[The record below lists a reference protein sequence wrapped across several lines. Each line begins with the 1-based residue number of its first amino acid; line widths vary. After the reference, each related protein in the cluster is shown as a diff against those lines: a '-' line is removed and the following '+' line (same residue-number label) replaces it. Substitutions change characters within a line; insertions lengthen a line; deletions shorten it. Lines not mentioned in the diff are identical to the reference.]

1 VNRKYWDWR
10 AAMENITDELR
21 KLQINEYFQFFETN
35 FDKLCSICN
44 VWNENQ
50 QRSCKNLAPPRFTA
64 YRRMICTT
72 IIHQRLAD
80 RGKPL
85 HAILE
90 IPKNQNSRRLNAG
103 IYIKCWLN
111 SKDSLAKFPGYVNEY
126 KEHVNAF
133 LHPLHSFNENRRLS
147 VSTNYFY
154 YKKNNECFAANPL

>member
-35 FDKLCSICN
+35 LTNYVLYATYGMKTNKEVVKI
-44 VWNENQ
+44 W
-50 QRSCKNLAPPRFTA
+50 APPRFTA

-111 SKDSLAKFPGYVNEY
+111 SKDSLAKFRDMSMNI
-126 KEHVNAF
+126 K
-133 LHPLHSFNENRRLS
+133 SM
-147 VSTNYFY
+147 
-154 YKKNNECFAANPL
+154 